1 MDTEKV
7 TNKYGSYT
15 DYDCYNVFN
24 DDVVNGIISNN
35 NGYTYYSSAYYAGD
49 KISLSKEAAEKLIS
63 ARRRISVTAFDKA
76 SKISGMTV
84 EFDGYFLNNEAV
96 SVDIPKITKR
106 CKHIINYICRRNT

>member
-63 ARRRISVTAFDKA
+63 ARRRISVTAFDKV

-84 EFDGYFLNNEAV
+84 EFEIGRA
-96 SVDIPKITKR
+96 S
-106 CKHIINYICRRNT
+106 CRERV

>member
-49 KISLSKEAAEKLIS
+49 K
-63 ARRRISVTAFDKA
+63 T
-76 SKISGMTV
+76 
-84 EFDGYFLNNEAV
+84 
-96 SVDIPKITKR
+96 
-106 CKHIINYICRRNT
+106 